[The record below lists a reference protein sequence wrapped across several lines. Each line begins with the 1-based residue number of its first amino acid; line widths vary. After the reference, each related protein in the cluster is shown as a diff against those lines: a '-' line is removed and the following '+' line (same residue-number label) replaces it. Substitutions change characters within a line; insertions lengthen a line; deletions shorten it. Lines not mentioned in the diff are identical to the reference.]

1 MPAESRY
8 PQLVSIACH
17 DLRTPLATVYGFART
32 LGRQELEEPAGRY
45 VEMIEAASGQI
56 ADLLDQLSLV
66 TRIETGGYEPRLEDV
81 DSLELAQ
88 EAVAELGEERV
99 RLSGEGATVQ
109 VEPPAARRALANLV
123 RAAARHGGLDSVDL
137 TVRGGELELSPL
149 TDSSRVVLLGDD
161 LRELGA
167 ATAGIVIGALGGSL
181 EVAGDSLLIRLPL
194 PQS

>member
-32 LGRQELEEPAGRY
+32 LRRQELEEPAGRY

-81 DSLELAQ
+81 DSLTLAR

-99 RLSGEGATVQ
+99 QLSGEGATVR

-137 TVRGGELELSPL
+137 TVRGGELEIFPL
-149 TDSSRVVLLGDD
+149 TESSRVVLLGED

-167 ATAGIVIGALGGSL
+167 ATAGIVVRALGGSL
-181 EVAGDSLLIRLPL
+181 EASGDRLLVRLPV
-194 PQS
+194 PQ

>member
-88 EAVAELGEERV
+88 EAAAELGEERV
-99 RLSGEGATVQ
+99 RLSGEGATVR

-123 RAAARHGGLDSVDL
+123 RAAARHGGLDCVDL

-149 TDSSRVVLLGDD
+149 TDSSRVVLLGED

-167 ATAGIVIGALGGSL
+167 ATAGIVVRALGGSL
-181 EVAGDSLLIRLPL
+181 EAAGDSLLIRLPG
-194 PQS
+194 PQR